1 MGRFGTFA
9 AALVLFAV
17 TFGVV
22 YYFNKPEEQA
32 ENPLEGTGIEKLGG
46 KSLIHYVYVPQ
57 GELSD
62 EHLFLAAETYCNGT
76 PGCEVR
82 FWTDK
87 AMTPTG
93 EIETTAQTEARFA
106 TYRKNRYNGEEVLI
120 RKDRE
125 QAIRR

>member
-22 YYFNKPEEQA
+22 YYLNLPDEQRA
-32 ENPLEGTGIEKLGG
+32 NPLAGTGIEKLGG
-46 KSLIHYVYVPQ
+46 KPLIHYVFVPP

-62 EHLFLAAETYCNGT
+62 ERLFQAAETYCEGT

-87 AMTPTG
+87 DMTPTG
-93 EIETTAQTEARFA
+93 EAETAAQTEARFA
-106 TYRKNRYNGEEVLI
+106 TYRKNRFNGEEVLI
-120 RKDRE
+120 RKDRD